1 MALAI
6 SLLASGSEFED
17 TLINQQFEDAVL
29 DLCVNYENLF
39 RTVCLSIKDSKA
51 SAKRSRL
58 FTIHS
63 STNVGHC

>member
-29 DLCVNYENLF
+29 GLCVNYESLLS
-39 RTVCLSIKDSKA
+39 TVCVIS
-51 SAKRSRL
+51 
-58 FTIHS
+58 
-63 STNVGHC
+63 